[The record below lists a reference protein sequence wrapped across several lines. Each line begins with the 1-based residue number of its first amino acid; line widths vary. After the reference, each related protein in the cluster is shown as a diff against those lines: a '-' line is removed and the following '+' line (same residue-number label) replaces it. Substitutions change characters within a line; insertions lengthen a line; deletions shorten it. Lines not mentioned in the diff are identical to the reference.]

1 MVCAQLAHERGAKR
15 RPERH
20 QNPDVPARDVVL
32 LQQLAHLFRTRRFF
46 IGGGRFGIRRV
57 RLLVCFGSGM
67 SGRDIARRACRL
79 GMLRRSERNI
89 LFGRTLYG

>member
-1 MVCAQLAHERGAKR
+1 MFRVRYNLDLDYLVR
-15 RPERH
+15 RSRFLLL
-20 QNPDVPARDVVL
+20 VVL